1 MPTTGSSSS
10 TASPKARK
18 HVTIHRSG
26 MLRQKW
32 RALFIADNNLV
43 LAKTSEHYHNLG
55 DLKAMLAKYY
65 PDWPV
70 TVQGRTQ

>member
-1 MPTTGSSSS
+1 MT
-10 TASPKARK
+10 RK
-18 HVTIHRSG
+18 RVEINRAG

-32 RALFIADNNLV
+32 SANFIADNNLK
-43 LAKTSEHYHNLG
+43 LARTSEHYHNLG

-70 TVQGRTQ
+70 TVNGRSQ